1 MSKCGEAGKKSRREE
16 GRVNGLHGT
25 NLLLDGLLLPF
36 EFSFLIVV
44 TICFSKIDDKDVWGR
59 KSSVRK
65 FRGGKK
71 IKMCSRIYTPGC
83 ISCPCTIITNKG
95 D

>member
-44 TICFSKIDDKDVWGR
+44 TICFSKIDDKDV
-59 KSSVRK
+59 
-65 FRGGKK
+65 
-71 IKMCSRIYTPGC
+71 
-83 ISCPCTIITNKG
+83 
-95 D
+95 

>member
-44 TICFSKIDDKDVWGR
+44 TICFMKII
-59 KSSVRK
+59 KSAFANFS
-65 FRGGKK
+65 F
-71 IKMCSRIYTPGC
+71 YLLEFFF
-83 ISCPCTIITNKG
+83 NLF
-95 D
+95 